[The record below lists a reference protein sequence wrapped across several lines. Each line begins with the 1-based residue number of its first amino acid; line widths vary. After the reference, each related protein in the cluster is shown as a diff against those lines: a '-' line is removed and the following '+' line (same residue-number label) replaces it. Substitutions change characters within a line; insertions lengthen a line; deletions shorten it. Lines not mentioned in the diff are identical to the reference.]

1 MSECGCGTL
10 DGSEEAT
17 GPTCY
22 CSVEHVIDVMSKKH
36 ALSIFSLV
44 ASRGPMRHSE
54 IADSL
59 DVRSSSVLADRLH
72 ELTEIGLLD
81 RTSYDEVPPHVE
93 YSLTPDGRE
102 FERNLRPLLE
112 WSQNEAHPE

>member
-1 MSECGCGTL
+1 MSECGCGCL
-10 DGSEEAT
+10 DRDETT

-22 CSVEHVIDVMSKKH
+22 CSVEEVLDVMSKKH

-44 ASRGPMRHSE
+44 AARGPMRHSE

-72 ELTEIGLLD
+72 ELTDIGLLD

-93 YSLTPDGRE
+93 YSLTPAGRE
-102 FERNLRPLLE
+102 FERTLRPLLE
-112 WSQNEAHPE
+112 WSQTERESE